1 MDLIFQKLRKAN
13 LTLQPTKCHFAA
25 QEVKYLGHIISEKG
39 VEVDRA
45 KIATVAD
52 FPQPRNVKQVR
63 SFLGM
68 CNYYRKFIKDYSNI
82 CAPLLNLLKKN
93 IRFQWKPEHT
103 DAFNIL
109 KRKLTTAPIL
119 AFPDFGKPFVLSIDA
134 SDTAVGYVLGQIN
147 SQGLENVIAFGG
159 RALRDQEKRWH
170 INHKEGLALIE
181 AIKTFK
187 AYLTSAEFTVFTDNI
202 TVRWLE
208 STKDAT
214 GRLGRWALFLQQYK
228 FKIQHRPGNR
238 N

>member
-1 MDLIFQKLRKAN
+1 
-13 LTLQPTKCHFAA
+13 
-25 QEVKYLGHIISEKG
+25 
-39 VEVDRA
+39 
-45 KIATVAD
+45 
-52 FPQPRNVKQVR
+52 
-63 SFLGM
+63 M
-68 CNYYRKFIKDYSNI
+68 CNYYRKFIKDYSKI

-228 FKIQHRPGNR
+228 FKIQHRPGTR
-238 N
+238 NQNADCLAEIIHLHPQSYTLMMTYQLLDPFRQTAKNSLLQHLSTFTTLHQESLISWP